1 MVCSVA
7 MHLISI
13 AGASHD
19 IHLPLSAT
27 MMAVK
32 VFSSFYLL
40 KIGHKFGRSI
50 VEIE

>member
-1 MVCSVA
+1 MQLLRADTTS
-7 MHLISI
+7 
-13 AGASHD
+13 
-19 IHLPLSAT
+19 LPLKA

-32 VFSSFYLL
+32 VFLHFIF